1 MEGKGR
7 GCNRVE
13 IPTSSFH
20 LILFGLKVGG
30 RAKAFAFLL
39 VLQILK
45 EELTQIMECSP
56 NNLVIFPH
64 SYSFTFLGTE
74 VAHVHSILDS
84 FTSWCFKCIQIFKS
98 IKNVLKLNHVNK
110 SYQTFVA
117 LFGYSI
123 EDISL
128 IQINLFNNYID

>member
-1 MEGKGR
+1 MY
-7 GCNRVE
+7 
-13 IPTSSFH
+13 ID
-20 LILFGLKVGG
+20 
-30 RAKAFAFLL
+30 
-39 VLQILK
+39 
-45 EELTQIMECSP
+45 
-56 NNLVIFPH
+56 
-64 SYSFTFLGTE
+64 
-74 VAHVHSILDS
+74 SILDS